1 MCSGEMIMA
10 ISSYS
15 TVTDKFANLTK
26 IPDENMNEKNR
37 TQKYSGKIGL
47 SVDGVGK
54 YSVTHKDITNILA
67 GDSQSFLKRSLWEFI
82 RDLFPMYHIKE
93 AKQAIINFVTEPGDK
108 VEMFNRIKSLAN
120 EDQQWRFNATT
131 EFTVDENKDIIVSRV
146 FKININSKDNHNDV
160 EENTMHSVF
169 SEDLSLD
176 IYKHNI
182 HFDEKAFQSGM
193 LKIQFPNDNE
203 KLSVYLKNKIP
214 FENITIDLSAL
225 EKEALASLK
234 YCNFKKVTFTG
245 AISYENLNGSVF
257 ENCFFEDCIF
267 ENVSLV
273 SSRRRVKPNNEIPIY
288 GVFKGCFLSHCD
300 INNFNI
306 DTSKIYSVNQDSDV
320 GKPVGAY
327 LFMQSFVYEC
337 TLVNGVCKNASVIA
351 SSLLCCKI
359 AKLNGAEMDFIGTS
373 FYHDYRRDY
382 KYDNHFYY
390 CDFSSS
396 DMTCKRNGI
405 RKDLLDFDPREYFKK
420 DGGKLNLDKR
430 ISDFIYINIFPN
442 MSEHHYI
449 NDKDVGG
456 DIEKYLKLSNCNLLK
471 TCLGE
476 SINGIKLDDCAI
488 DPSTTWLS
496 GNLAANTQIRIPVY
510 MDMKGAIAENGIS
523 DFMENLMEINS
534 WVEEFNNYGKD
545 AKSYYQK
552 ELLYLQSLLVKLGS
566 FNLDNEGKKY
576 QLNDEAIQYII
587 LNVLYNIEKDIANEI
602 DIDKVNFMHNLYTGF
617 FWQFHYNE
625 REYLKINR
633 SGISNS
639 KTFHFHFNFND
650 LRALYSSY
658 NKNHK
663 NDNLY
668 DFDSFDKM
676 QKIFLALNV
685 FKERTEI
692 NYRDYRK
699 VSKYVDDK
707 VDLFSGIER
716 YLLGVIE
723 KNNSYNEENYGNK
736 KDKYAKLI
744 YERNYLVATKDQLI
758 NESFELNNK
767 DNKDKKDVA
776 RINEINEILKT
787 IDGKLPNISD
797 EILHLKDETERLEE
811 EYQQENTLN
820 DVVQNIRRWLKE
832 NENMVKAIKKIDT
845 NNMANK

>member
-1 MCSGEMIMA
+1 MIMA

-337 TLVNGVCKNASVIA
+337 TLLNGVCKNASVIA

-373 FYHDYRRDY
+373 FYHDYRREY

-488 DPSTTWLS
+488 DHLTTWLS

-776 RINEINEILKT
+776 RINEIKEILKT

>member
-1 MCSGEMIMA
+1 MIMA

-15 TVTDKFANLTK
+15 TVTDKFATLTK
-26 IPDENMNEKNR
+26 MQDENLNEKNR

-47 SVDGVGK
+47 SVDDVGK

-82 RDLFPMYHIKE
+82 LDLFPMYHIKE
-93 AKQAIINFVTEPGDK
+93 AKQAIIDFVSETGDK
-108 VEMFNRIKSLAN
+108 ADIFNKIKSLADQ
-120 EDQQWRFNATT
+120 DQQWRFNATT
-131 EFTVDENKDIIVSRV
+131 EFIVDENKDIIVSRV
-146 FKININSKDNHNDV
+146 FKININAQDHHIDAEKK
-160 EENTMHSVF
+160 TMHSLF
-169 SEDLSLD
+169 SEKISFD
-176 IYKHNI
+176 IYKHDI

-337 TLVNGVCKNASVIA
+337 TLLNGVCKNASIIA

-373 FYHDYRRDY
+373 FYHDYRREY

-496 GNLAANTQIRIPVY
+496 GNLAANSQIRIPVY

-523 DFMENLMEINS
+523 DFMENLMEVNS

-545 AKSYYQK
+545 AISHYEK

-566 FNLDNEGKKY
+566 FNLDDEGKKY
-576 QLNDEAIQYII
+576 QLNGEAIQYII

-776 RINEINEILKT
+776 RINEIKEILKT

>member
-1 MCSGEMIMA
+1 MSL
-10 ISSYS
+10 
-15 TVTDKFANLTK
+15 D
-26 IPDENMNEKNR
+26 D
-37 TQKYSGKIGL
+37 
-47 SVDGVGK
+47 VGK

-82 RDLFPMYHIKE
+82 LDLFPMSHIKE
-93 AKQAIINFVTEPGDK
+93 AKQAIVDFVTKTDDK
-108 VEMFNRIKSLAN
+108 VEMFNRVKSLADQ
-120 EDQQWRFNATT
+120 DQQWRFNTTT

-146 FKININSKDNHNDV
+146 FNININAQDYHNDA
-160 EENTMHSVF
+160 EKNTMRSLF
-169 SEDLSLD
+169 SEELSLD
-176 IYKHNI
+176 IYKHDI
-182 HFDEKAFQSGM
+182 HFDQKAFQSGM

-257 ENCFFEDCIF
+257 GNCFFEDCIF

-273 SSRRRVKPNNEIPIY
+273 SSRYRVKPNNEIPIY
-288 GVFKGCFLSHCD
+288 GVFKECFLYRCE
-300 INNFNI
+300 IKNFNI
-306 DTSKIYSVNQDSDV
+306 DTSKIYSVNQDPNV

-337 TLVNGVCKNASVIA
+337 TLLNGVCKNASIIA

-373 FYHDYRRDY
+373 FYHKYRCEL
-382 KYDNHFYY
+382 KYDNHFYM

-420 DGGKLNLDKR
+420 DGGKLNLDKH
-430 ISDFIYINIFPN
+430 ISNLIYVNLFPN
-442 MSEHHYI
+442 MSGGRYI
-449 NDKDVGG
+449 NDKYVAD
-456 DIEKYLKLSNCNLLK
+456 DIDKYLKLSNCNLLK

-496 GNLAANTQIRIPVY
+496 GNLAANSQIRIPVY

-523 DFMENLMEINS
+523 DFMENLMEVNS

-545 AKSYYQK
+545 AISHYEK

-566 FNLDNEGKKY
+566 FNLDDEGKKY
-576 QLNDEAIQYII
+576 QLNGEAIQYII

-617 FWQFHYNE
+617 FWQRPYDE
-625 REYLKINR
+625 RNYLKINR
-633 SGISNS
+633 SAISNS
-639 KTFHFHFNFND
+639 ARFHFHFNFND
-650 LRALYSSY
+650 LRDIYKDY
-658 NKNHK
+658 NNNHED
-663 NDNLY
+663 DN
-668 DFDSFDKM
+668 FDKM
-676 QKIFLALNV
+676 QKIFLALNE

-692 NYRDYRK
+692 NYRDYRN

-707 VDLFSGIER
+707 VDLFS
-716 YLLGVIE
+716 
-723 KNNSYNEENYGNK
+723 S
-736 KDKYAKLI
+736 
-744 YERNYLVATKDQLI
+744 
-758 NESFELNNK
+758 
-767 DNKDKKDVA
+767 
-776 RINEINEILKT
+776 
-787 IDGKLPNISD
+787 
-797 EILHLKDETERLEE
+797 
-811 EYQQENTLN
+811 
-820 DVVQNIRRWLKE
+820 
-832 NENMVKAIKKIDT
+832 
-845 NNMANK
+845 

>member
-1 MCSGEMIMA
+1 MA

-15 TVTDKFANLTK
+15 TVTDKFATLTK
-26 IPDENMNEKNR
+26 MPDENLNEKNR

-47 SVDGVGK
+47 SLDDVGK

-82 RDLFPMYHIKE
+82 LDLFPMSHIKE
-93 AKQAIINFVTEPGDK
+93 AKQAIVDFVTKTDDK
-108 VEMFNRIKSLAN
+108 VEMFNRVKSLADQ
-120 EDQQWRFNATT
+120 DQQWRFNTTT

-146 FKININSKDNHNDV
+146 FNININAQDYHNDA
-160 EENTMHSVF
+160 EKNTMRSLF
-169 SEDLSLD
+169 SEELSLD
-176 IYKHNI
+176 IYKHDI
-182 HFDEKAFQSGM
+182 HFDQKAFQSGM

-257 ENCFFEDCIF
+257 GNCFFEDCIF

-273 SSRRRVKPNNEIPIY
+273 SSRYRVKPNNEIPIY
-288 GVFKGCFLSHCD
+288 GVFKECFLYRCE
-300 INNFNI
+300 IKNFNI
-306 DTSKIYSVNQDSDV
+306 DTSKIYSVNQDPNV

-337 TLVNGVCKNASVIA
+337 TLLNGVCKNASIIA

-373 FYHDYRRDY
+373 FYHKYRCEL
-382 KYDNHFYY
+382 KYDNHFYM

-420 DGGKLNLDKR
+420 DGGKLNLDKH
-430 ISDFIYINIFPN
+430 ISNLIYVNLFPN
-442 MSEHHYI
+442 MSGGRYI
-449 NDKDVGG
+449 NDKYVAD
-456 DIEKYLKLSNCNLLK
+456 DIDKYLKLSNCNLLK

-496 GNLAANTQIRIPVY
+496 GNLAANSQIRIPVY

-523 DFMENLMEINS
+523 DFMENLMEVNS
-534 WVEEFNNYGKD
+534 WVEEFNNHGKD
-545 AKSYYQK
+545 AISHYEK

-566 FNLDNEGKKY
+566 FNLDDEGKKY
-576 QLNDEAIQYII
+576 QLNGEAIQYII

-602 DIDKVNFMHNLYTGF
+602 DIDKVNFMYNLYTGF
-617 FWQFHYNE
+617 FWQRPYDE
-625 REYLKINR
+625 RNYLKINR
-633 SGISNS
+633 SAISNS
-639 KTFHFHFNFND
+639 ARFHFHFNFND
-650 LRALYSSY
+650 LRDIYKDY
-658 NKNHK
+658 NNNHED
-663 NDNLY
+663 DN
-668 DFDSFDKM
+668 FDKM
-676 QKIFLALNV
+676 QKIFLALNE

-692 NYRDYRK
+692 NYRDYRN

-707 VDLFSGIER
+707 VDLFSSIEQ
-716 YLLGVIE
+716 YLRWIIE
-723 KNNSYNEENYGNK
+723 KNNDYNKENYGDI
-736 KDKYAKLI
+736 KDKYAKLMV
-744 YERNYLVATKDQLI
+744 ERNDLVDTKDQLI
-758 NESFELNNK
+758 KEVFYLNNK
-767 DNKDKKDVA
+767 DNKDKKYAD
-776 RINEINEILKT
+776 RINEIKGIIKT
-787 IDGKLPNISD
+787 IDEKVPNISK
-797 EILHLKDETERLEE
+797 EILHLKDKTERLEK
-811 EYQQENTLN
+811 EYEQENTLN
-820 DVVQNIRRWLKE
+820 DVVQNIRSWLKE
-832 NENMVKAIKKIDT
+832 NQNMVKAIKKIDT
-845 NNMANK
+845 E

>member
-1 MCSGEMIMA
+1 MA

-337 TLVNGVCKNASVIA
+337 TLLNGVCKNASVIA

-373 FYHDYRRDY
+373 FYHDYRREY

-650 LRALYSSY
+650 LRDLYSSY

-776 RINEINEILKT
+776 RINEIKEILKT

-845 NNMANK
+845 E

>member
-1 MCSGEMIMA
+1 MA

-26 IPDENMNEKNR
+26 MPDENMNEKNR

-146 FKININSKDNHNDV
+146 FNININAQDHHNDA
-160 EENTMHSVF
+160 EKNIMRSLF
-169 SEDLSLD
+169 SEELSLD
-176 IYKHNI
+176 IYKHDI
-182 HFDEKAFQSGM
+182 HFDQKAFQSGM
-193 LKIQFPNDNE
+193 LKMQFPNDNE

-234 YCNFKKVTFTG
+234 YCNFKKVIFTG
-245 AISYENLNGSVF
+245 NISYENLNGSVF
-257 ENCFFEDCIF
+257 GNCFFEDCIF

-273 SSRRRVKPNNEIPIY
+273 SSRYRVKPNNEIPIY
-288 GVFKGCFLSHCD
+288 GVFKECFLYRCE
-300 INNFNI
+300 IKNFNI
-306 DTSKIYSVNQDSDV
+306 DTSKIYSVNQDPNV
-320 GKPVGAY
+320 GKLVGAY
-327 LFMQSFVYEC
+327 LFMQSFVNEC
-337 TLVNGVCKNASVIA
+337 TLQDGVCKNASVIA
-351 SSLLCCKI
+351 SSMLCCKI

-373 FYHDYRRDY
+373 FYHKYRCQY
-382 KYDNHFYY
+382 IYDNHFYN

-396 DMTCKRNGI
+396 DMTYKRNGI
-405 RKDLLDFDPREYFKK
+405 REDLLDFDPREYFKK

-476 SINGIKLDDCAI
+476 SINGIEFYDCAI

-510 MDMKGAIAENGIS
+510 MDMKGAVAENGIS

-534 WVEEFNNYGKD
+534 WVEEFNNYSKD
-545 AKSYYQK
+545 AKSHYQK
-552 ELLYLQSLLVKLGS
+552 ELLYLKSLLVKLGS
-566 FNLDNEGKKY
+566 FNHDDEGKKY

-663 NDNLY
+663 NDNIY

-776 RINEINEILKT
+776 RINEIKEILKT

>member
-1 MCSGEMIMA
+1 MSL
-10 ISSYS
+10 
-15 TVTDKFANLTK
+15 D
-26 IPDENMNEKNR
+26 D
-37 TQKYSGKIGL
+37 
-47 SVDGVGK
+47 VGK

-82 RDLFPMYHIKE
+82 LDLFPMSHIKE
-93 AKQAIINFVTEPGDK
+93 AKQAIVDFVTKTDDK
-108 VEMFNRIKSLAN
+108 VEMFNRVKSLADQ
-120 EDQQWRFNATT
+120 DQQWRFNTTT

-146 FKININSKDNHNDV
+146 FNININAQDYHNDA
-160 EENTMHSVF
+160 EKNTMRSLF
-169 SEDLSLD
+169 SEELSLD
-176 IYKHNI
+176 IYKHDI
-182 HFDEKAFQSGM
+182 HFDQKAFQSGM

-257 ENCFFEDCIF
+257 GNCFFEDCIF

-273 SSRRRVKPNNEIPIY
+273 SSRHRVKPNNEIPIY
-288 GVFKGCFLSHCD
+288 GVFKECFLYRCE
-300 INNFNI
+300 IKNFNI
-306 DTSKIYSVNQDSDV
+306 DTSKIYSVNQDPNV

-337 TLVNGVCKNASVIA
+337 TLLNGVCKNASIIA

-373 FYHDYRRDY
+373 FYHKYRCEL
-382 KYDNHFYY
+382 KYDNHFYM

-420 DGGKLNLDKR
+420 DGGKLNLDKH
-430 ISDFIYINIFPN
+430 ISNLIYVNLFPN
-442 MSEHHYI
+442 MSGGRYI
-449 NDKDVGG
+449 NDKYVAD
-456 DIEKYLKLSNCNLLK
+456 DIDKYLKLSNCNLLK

-496 GNLAANTQIRIPVY
+496 GNLAANSQIRIPVY

-523 DFMENLMEINS
+523 DFMENLMEVNS
-534 WVEEFNNYGKD
+534 WVEEFNNHGKD
-545 AKSYYQK
+545 AISHYEK

-566 FNLDNEGKKY
+566 FNLDDEGKKY
-576 QLNDEAIQYII
+576 QLNGEAIQYII

-617 FWQFHYNE
+617 FWQRPYDE
-625 REYLKINR
+625 RNYLKINR
-633 SGISNS
+633 SAISNS
-639 KTFHFHFNFND
+639 ARFHFHFNFND
-650 LRALYSSY
+650 LRDIYKDY
-658 NKNHK
+658 NNNHED
-663 NDNLY
+663 DN
-668 DFDSFDKM
+668 FDKM
-676 QKIFLALNV
+676 QKIFLALNE

-692 NYRDYRK
+692 NYRDYRN

-707 VDLFSGIER
+707 VDLFSSIEQ
-716 YLLGVIE
+716 YLRWIIE
-723 KNNSYNEENYGNK
+723 KNNDYNKENYGDI
-736 KDKYAKLI
+736 KDKYAKLMV
-744 YERNYLVATKDQLI
+744 ERNDLVDTKDQLI
-758 NESFELNNK
+758 KEVFYLNNK
-767 DNKDKKDVA
+767 DNKDKKYAD
-776 RINEINEILKT
+776 RINEIKGIIKT
-787 IDGKLPNISD
+787 IDEKVPNISK
-797 EILHLKDETERLEE
+797 EILHLKDKTERLEK
-811 EYQQENTLN
+811 EYEQENTLN
-820 DVVQNIRRWLKE
+820 DVVQNIRSWLKE
-832 NENMVKAIKKIDT
+832 NQNMVKAIKKIDT
-845 NNMANK
+845 E

>member
-1 MCSGEMIMA
+1 MA

-15 TVTDKFANLTK
+15 TVTDKFATLTK
-26 IPDENMNEKNR
+26 MPDENLNEKNR

-47 SVDGVGK
+47 SLDDVGK

-82 RDLFPMYHIKE
+82 LVLFPMSHIKE
-93 AKQAIINFVTEPGDK
+93 AKQAIVDFVTKTDDK
-108 VEMFNRIKSLAN
+108 VEMFNRVKSLADQ
-120 EDQQWRFNATT
+120 DQQWRFNTTT

-146 FKININSKDNHNDV
+146 FNININAQDYHNDA
-160 EENTMHSVF
+160 EKNTMRSLF
-169 SEDLSLD
+169 SEELSLD
-176 IYKHNI
+176 IYKHDI
-182 HFDEKAFQSGM
+182 HFDQKAFQSGM

-257 ENCFFEDCIF
+257 GNCFFEDCIF

-273 SSRRRVKPNNEIPIY
+273 SSRYRVKPNNEIPIY
-288 GVFKGCFLSHCD
+288 GVFKECFLYRCE
-300 INNFNI
+300 IKKFNI
-306 DTSKIYSVNQDSDV
+306 DTSKIYSVNQDPNV

-337 TLVNGVCKNASVIA
+337 TLLNGVCKNASIIA

-373 FYHDYRRDY
+373 FYHKYRCEL
-382 KYDNHFYY
+382 KYDNHFYM

-420 DGGKLNLDKR
+420 DGGKLNLDKH
-430 ISDFIYINIFPN
+430 ISNLIYVNLFPN
-442 MSEHHYI
+442 MSGGRYI
-449 NDKDVGG
+449 NDKYVAD
-456 DIEKYLKLSNCNLLK
+456 DIDKYLKLSNCNLLK

-496 GNLAANTQIRIPVY
+496 GNLAANSQIRIPVY

-523 DFMENLMEINS
+523 DFMENLMEVNS
-534 WVEEFNNYGKD
+534 WVEEFNNHGKD
-545 AKSYYQK
+545 AISHYEK

-566 FNLDNEGKKY
+566 FNLDDEGKKY
-576 QLNDEAIQYII
+576 QLNGEAIQYII

-617 FWQFHYNE
+617 FWQRPYDE
-625 REYLKINR
+625 RNYLKINR
-633 SGISNS
+633 SAISNS
-639 KTFHFHFNFND
+639 ARFHFHFNFND
-650 LRALYSSY
+650 LRDIYKDY
-658 NKNHK
+658 NNNHED
-663 NDNLY
+663 DN
-668 DFDSFDKM
+668 FDKM
-676 QKIFLALNV
+676 QKIFLALNE

-692 NYRDYRK
+692 NYRDYRN

-707 VDLFSGIER
+707 VDLFSSIEQ
-716 YLLGVIE
+716 YLRWIIE
-723 KNNSYNEENYGNK
+723 KNNDYNKENYGDI
-736 KDKYAKLI
+736 KDKYAKLMV
-744 YERNYLVATKDQLI
+744 ERNDLVDTKDQLI
-758 NESFELNNK
+758 KEVFYLNNK
-767 DNKDKKDVA
+767 DNKDKKYAD
-776 RINEINEILKT
+776 RINEIKGIIKT
-787 IDGKLPNISD
+787 IDEKVPNISK
-797 EILHLKDETERLEE
+797 EILHLKDKTERLEK
-811 EYQQENTLN
+811 EYEQENTLN
-820 DVVQNIRRWLKE
+820 DVVQNIRSWLKE
-832 NENMVKAIKKIDT
+832 NQNMVKAIKKIDT
-845 NNMANK
+845 E

>member
-1 MCSGEMIMA
+1 MA

-15 TVTDKFANLTK
+15 TVTDKFATLTK
-26 IPDENMNEKNR
+26 MPDENLNEKNR

-47 SVDGVGK
+47 SLDDVGK

-82 RDLFPMYHIKE
+82 LDLFPMSHIKE
-93 AKQAIINFVTEPGDK
+93 AKQAIVDFVTKTDDK
-108 VEMFNRIKSLAN
+108 VEMFNRVKSLADQ
-120 EDQQWRFNATT
+120 DQQWRFNTTT

-146 FKININSKDNHNDV
+146 FNININAQDYHNDA
-160 EENTMHSVF
+160 EKNTMRSLF
-169 SEDLSLD
+169 SEELSLD
-176 IYKHNI
+176 IYKHDI
-182 HFDEKAFQSGM
+182 HFDQKAFQSGM

-214 FENITIDLSAL
+214 FENITINLSAL

-257 ENCFFEDCIF
+257 GNCFFEDCIF

-273 SSRRRVKPNNEIPIY
+273 SSRYRVKPNNEIPIY
-288 GVFKGCFLSHCD
+288 GVFKECFLYRCE
-300 INNFNI
+300 IKNFNI
-306 DTSKIYSVNQDSDV
+306 DTSKIYSVNQDPNV

-327 LFMQSFVYEC
+327 LFMQSFVDEC
-337 TLVNGVCKNASVIA
+337 TLQDGVCKNASVIA

-373 FYHDYRRDY
+373 FYHKYKCEL
-382 KYDNHFYY
+382 KYDNHFYN

-396 DMTCKRNGI
+396 DMTYKRNGI

-430 ISDFIYINIFPN
+430 ISDLIYINLFPN
-442 MSEHHYI
+442 MSGGRYI
-449 NDKDVGG
+449 NDKYVAD
-456 DIEKYLKLSNCNLLK
+456 DIDKYLKLSNCNLLK

-488 DPSTTWLS
+488 DHLTTWLS

-523 DFMENLMEINS
+523 DFMKNLMEINS

-545 AKSYYQK
+545 AESHYQK
-552 ELLYLQSLLVKLGS
+552 ELLYLQSLLVKLGR
-566 FNLDNEGKKY
+566 FNLDDEGKKY
-576 QLNDEAIQYII
+576 QLNGEAIQYII
-587 LNVLYNIEKDIANEI
+587 LKVLYNIEKDIANEI
-602 DIDKVNFMHNLYTGF
+602 DIDKVNFMHKLYTGF
-617 FWQFHYNE
+617 FWQRPYDQRN
-625 REYLKINR
+625 YLKINR
-633 SGISNS
+633 SAISNS
-639 KTFHFHFNFND
+639 KTFHFHFDFND
-650 LRALYSSY
+650 LRNIYKEY

-663 NDNLY
+663 D
-668 DFDSFDKM
+668 DSFDKM
-676 QKIFLALNV
+676 QKIFLALNE
-685 FKERTEI
+685 FKERTKI

-707 VDLFSGIER
+707 VDLFSGIEQ
-716 YLLGVIE
+716 YLRWVIE
-723 KNNSYNEENYGNK
+723 KNNDYNKENYGDI

-744 YERNYLVATKDQLI
+744 VERNDLVDTKDQLI
-758 NESFELNNK
+758 KEDFYLNNK
-767 DNKDKKDVA
+767 DNKDKKDA
-776 RINEINEILKT
+776 ERINEIKGIIKV
-787 IDGKLPNISD
+787 IDGKIPNISK
-797 EILHLKDETERLEE
+797 EILHLKDETERLEK

-820 DVVQNIRRWLKE
+820 DVVQNIRSWLKE

-845 NNMANK
+845 E

>member
-1 MCSGEMIMA
+1 M
-10 ISSYS
+10 
-15 TVTDKFANLTK
+15 
-26 IPDENMNEKNR
+26 
-37 TQKYSGKIGL
+37 

-337 TLVNGVCKNASVIA
+337 TLLNGVCKNASVIA

-373 FYHDYRRDY
+373 FYHDYRREY
-382 KYDNHFYY
+382 KYDNHFCY

-576 QLNDEAIQYII
+576 QLNDEA
-587 LNVLYNIEKDIANEI
+587 
-602 DIDKVNFMHNLYTGF
+602 
-617 FWQFHYNE
+617 
-625 REYLKINR
+625 
-633 SGISNS
+633 
-639 KTFHFHFNFND
+639 
-650 LRALYSSY
+650 
-658 NKNHK
+658 
-663 NDNLY
+663 
-668 DFDSFDKM
+668 
-676 QKIFLALNV
+676 
-685 FKERTEI
+685 
-692 NYRDYRK
+692 
-699 VSKYVDDK
+699 
-707 VDLFSGIER
+707 
-716 YLLGVIE
+716 
-723 KNNSYNEENYGNK
+723 
-736 KDKYAKLI
+736 
-744 YERNYLVATKDQLI
+744 
-758 NESFELNNK
+758 
-767 DNKDKKDVA
+767 
-776 RINEINEILKT
+776 
-787 IDGKLPNISD
+787 
-797 EILHLKDETERLEE
+797 
-811 EYQQENTLN
+811 
-820 DVVQNIRRWLKE
+820 
-832 NENMVKAIKKIDT
+832 
-845 NNMANK
+845 

>member
-1 MCSGEMIMA
+1 M
-10 ISSYS
+10 
-15 TVTDKFANLTK
+15 
-26 IPDENMNEKNR
+26 
-37 TQKYSGKIGL
+37 

-108 VEMFNRIKSLAN
+108 VEMFNRIKSLAAQ
-120 EDQQWRFNATT
+120 DQQWRFNATT

-146 FKININSKDNHNDV
+146 FKINIDSQEHHHDTEK
-160 EENTMHSVF
+160 NTMRSLF
-169 SEDLSLD
+169 SEELSLN
-176 IYKHNI
+176 IYKQNI

-203 KLSVYLKNKIP
+203 KLSVYLKNKIS
-214 FENITIDLSAL
+214 FEDITIDLSAL
-225 EKEALASLK
+225 EKEVLASLK
-234 YCNFKKVTFTG
+234 YCNFKNVTFTG
-245 AISYENLNGSVF
+245 DISYENLNGSVF
-257 ENCFFEDCIF
+257 ENCFFEDCKF

-288 GVFKGCFLSHCD
+288 GVFKGCFLYQCE
-300 INNFNI
+300 IKKFNI
-306 DTSKIYSVNQDSDV
+306 DTSKIYSVNQEPDV

-327 LFMQSFVYEC
+327 LFMQSFVYKC
-337 TLVNGVCKNASVIA
+337 ALQDGVCKNASVIA

-373 FYHDYRRDY
+373 FYHDYRREY
-382 KYDNHFYY
+382 KYDNHFYM

-420 DGGKLNLDKR
+420 DGGKLNLDKH
-430 ISDFIYINIFPN
+430 ISNFIYNDIFPN
-442 MSEHHYI
+442 MSDCHYI
-449 NDKDVGG
+449 NDKYVAG

-692 NYRDYRK
+692 NYRDYRE

-707 VDLFSGIER
+707 VDLFSSIEQ
-716 YLLGVIE
+716 YLRWVIE
-723 KNNSYNEENYGNK
+723 KNNDYNKENYGDI
-736 KDKYAKLI
+736 KDKCAKLI
-744 YERNYLVATKDQLI
+744 VERNDLVDTKDQLI
-758 NESFELNNK
+758 KEDFYLNNK
-767 DNKDKKDVA
+767 DNKDKKDA
-776 RINEINEILKT
+776 ERINEIKGIIKI
-787 IDGKLPNISD
+787 IDGKIPNISK
-797 EILHLKDETERLEE
+797 EILHLKDETERLEK

-820 DVVQNIRRWLKE
+820 DVVQNIRTWLKD
-832 NENMVKAIKKIDT
+832 NQNMVKAIKKIDT
-845 NNMANK
+845 E

>member
-1 MCSGEMIMA
+1 M
-10 ISSYS
+10 
-15 TVTDKFANLTK
+15 
-26 IPDENMNEKNR
+26 
-37 TQKYSGKIGL
+37 
-47 SVDGVGK
+47 
-54 YSVTHKDITNILA
+54 
-67 GDSQSFLKRSLWEFI
+67 
-82 RDLFPMYHIKE
+82 
-93 AKQAIINFVTEPGDK
+93 TEPGDK

-337 TLVNGVCKNASVIA
+337 TLLNGVCKNASVIA

-373 FYHDYRRDY
+373 FYHDYRREY

-776 RINEINEILKT
+776 RINEIKEILKT

>member
-1 MCSGEMIMA
+1 MIMA

-146 FKININSKDNHNDV
+146 FNININAQDHHNDA
-160 EENTMHSVF
+160 EKNIMRSLF
-169 SEDLSLD
+169 SEELSLD
-176 IYKHNI
+176 IYKHDI
-182 HFDEKAFQSGM
+182 HFDQKAFQSGM
-193 LKIQFPNDNE
+193 LKMQFPNDNE

-234 YCNFKKVTFTG
+234 YCNFKKVIFTG
-245 AISYENLNGSVF
+245 NISYENLNGSVF
-257 ENCFFEDCIF
+257 GNCFFEDCIF

-273 SSRRRVKPNNEIPIY
+273 SSRYRVKPNNEIPIY
-288 GVFKGCFLSHCD
+288 GVFKECFLYRCE
-300 INNFNI
+300 IKNFNI
-306 DTSKIYSVNQDSDV
+306 DTSKIYSVNQDPNV
-320 GKPVGAY
+320 GKLVGAY
-327 LFMQSFVYEC
+327 LFMQSFVNEC
-337 TLVNGVCKNASVIA
+337 TLQDGVCKNASVIA
-351 SSLLCCKI
+351 SSMLCCKI

-373 FYHDYRRDY
+373 FYHKYRCQY
-382 KYDNHFYY
+382 IYDNHFYN

-396 DMTCKRNGI
+396 DMTYKRNGI
-405 RKDLLDFDPREYFKK
+405 REDLLDFDPREYFKK

-476 SINGIKLDDCAI
+476 SINGIEFYDCAI

-534 WVEEFNNYGKD
+534 WVEEFNNYSKD
-545 AKSYYQK
+545 AKSHYQK
-552 ELLYLQSLLVKLGS
+552 ELLYLKSLLVKLGS
-566 FNLDNEGKKY
+566 FNHDDEGKKY

-776 RINEINEILKT
+776 RINEIKEILKT

>member
-1 MCSGEMIMA
+1 MIMA

-15 TVTDKFANLTK
+15 TVTDKFATLTK
-26 IPDENMNEKNR
+26 MPDENLNEKNR

-47 SVDGVGK
+47 SLDDVGK

-82 RDLFPMYHIKE
+82 LDLFPMSHIKE
-93 AKQAIINFVTEPGDK
+93 AKQAIVDFVTKTDDK
-108 VEMFNRIKSLAN
+108 VEMFNRVKSLADQ
-120 EDQQWRFNATT
+120 DQQWRFNTTT

-146 FKININSKDNHNDV
+146 FNININAQDYHNDA
-160 EENTMHSVF
+160 EKNTMRSLF
-169 SEDLSLD
+169 SEELSLD
-176 IYKHNI
+176 IYKHDI
-182 HFDEKAFQSGM
+182 HFDQKAFQSGM

-257 ENCFFEDCIF
+257 GNCFFEDCIF

-273 SSRRRVKPNNEIPIY
+273 SSRYRVKPNNEIPIY
-288 GVFKGCFLSHCD
+288 GVFKECFLYRCE
-300 INNFNI
+300 IKNFNI
-306 DTSKIYSVNQDSDV
+306 DTSKIYSVNQDPNV

-337 TLVNGVCKNASVIA
+337 TLLNGVCKNASIIA

-373 FYHDYRRDY
+373 FYHKYRCEL
-382 KYDNHFYY
+382 KYDNHFYM

-420 DGGKLNLDKR
+420 DGGKLNLDKH
-430 ISDFIYINIFPN
+430 ISNLIYVNLFPN
-442 MSEHHYI
+442 MSGGRYI
-449 NDKDVGG
+449 NDKYVAD
-456 DIEKYLKLSNCNLLK
+456 DIDKYLKLSNCNLLK

-496 GNLAANTQIRIPVY
+496 GNLAANSQIRIPVY

-523 DFMENLMEINS
+523 DFMENLMEVNS
-534 WVEEFNNYGKD
+534 WVEEFNNHGKD
-545 AKSYYQK
+545 AISHYEK

-566 FNLDNEGKKY
+566 FNLDDEGKKY
-576 QLNDEAIQYII
+576 QLNGEAIQYII

-617 FWQFHYNE
+617 FWQRPYDE
-625 REYLKINR
+625 RNYLKINR
-633 SGISNS
+633 SAISNS
-639 KTFHFHFNFND
+639 ARFHFHFNFND
-650 LRALYSSY
+650 LRDIYKDY
-658 NKNHK
+658 NNNHED
-663 NDNLY
+663 DN
-668 DFDSFDKM
+668 FDKM
-676 QKIFLALNV
+676 QKIFLALNE

-692 NYRDYRK
+692 NYRDYRN

-707 VDLFSGIER
+707 VDLFSSIEQ
-716 YLLGVIE
+716 YLRWIIE
-723 KNNSYNEENYGNK
+723 KNNDYNKENYGDI
-736 KDKYAKLI
+736 KDKYAKLMV
-744 YERNYLVATKDQLI
+744 ERNDLVDTKDQLI
-758 NESFELNNK
+758 KEVFYLNNK
-767 DNKDKKDVA
+767 DNKDKKYAD
-776 RINEINEILKT
+776 RINEIKGIIKI
-787 IDGKLPNISD
+787 IDEKVPNISK
-797 EILHLKDETERLEE
+797 EILHLKDKTERLEK
-811 EYQQENTLN
+811 EYEQENTLN
-820 DVVQNIRRWLKE
+820 DVVQNIRSWLKE
-832 NENMVKAIKKIDT
+832 NQNMVKAIKKIDT
-845 NNMANK
+845 E

>member
-1 MCSGEMIMA
+1 MA

-120 EDQQWRFNATT
+120 EDQQWCFNATT

-373 FYHDYRRDY
+373 FYHDYRREY

>member
-1 MCSGEMIMA
+1 M
-10 ISSYS
+10 
-15 TVTDKFANLTK
+15 
-26 IPDENMNEKNR
+26 
-37 TQKYSGKIGL
+37 

-93 AKQAIINFVTEPGDK
+93 AKQAIISFVTEPGDK

-245 AISYENLNGSVF
+245 AISYDNLNGSVF

-337 TLVNGVCKNASVIA
+337 TLLNGVCKNASVIA

-373 FYHDYRRDY
+373 FYHDYRREY

-405 RKDLLDFDPREYFKK
+405 RKDLLDFDPREYFKN

-476 SINGIKLDDCAI
+476 SINGIEFYDCAI

-523 DFMENLMEINS
+523 DFMGNLMEINS
-534 WVEEFNNYGKD
+534 WVEEFNNYSKD
-545 AKSYYQK
+545 AKSHYQK
-552 ELLYLQSLLVKLGS
+552 ELLYLKSLLVKLGS
-566 FNLDNEGKKY
+566 FNLDDEGKKY

-587 LNVLYNIEKDIANEI
+587 LNVLHNIEKDIANEI

-658 NKNHK
+658 DKNHK
-663 NDNLY
+663 NNNFY

-676 QKIFLALNV
+676 QKIFLALNE
-685 FKERTEI
+685 FKDRSKI
-692 NYRDYRK
+692 NYRDYRE
-699 VSKYVDDK
+699 VSEYIIDK
-707 VDLFSGIER
+707 IDLFSSIEQ
-716 YLLGVIE
+716 YLQTVIE
-723 KNNSYNEENYGNK
+723 KNNSYNKENYGDK
-736 KDKYAKLI
+736 KDKYANLMVEI
-744 YERNYLVATKDQLI
+744 NDLVDTKDQLTK
-758 NESFELNNK
+758 EDFYLNNK
-767 DNKDKKDVA
+767 DNKDKKDVD
-776 RINEINEILKT
+776 RINEIKRIIKI
-787 IDGKLPNISD
+787 IDGKIPNISK
-797 EILHLKDETERLEE
+797 EILYLKDETERLEK

-832 NENMVKAIKKIDT
+832 NQNMVKAINKTDT
-845 NNMANK
+845 E

>member
-1 MCSGEMIMA
+1 MIMA

-15 TVTDKFANLTK
+15 TVTDKFATLTK
-26 IPDENMNEKNR
+26 MQDENLNEKNR

-47 SVDGVGK
+47 SVDDVGK

-120 EDQQWRFNATT
+120 EDQQWRFNVTT

-337 TLVNGVCKNASVIA
+337 TLLNGVCKNASIIA

-373 FYHDYRRDY
+373 FYHKYRCEL
-382 KYDNHFYY
+382 KYDNHFYN

-496 GNLAANTQIRIPVY
+496 GNLAANSQIRIPVY

-523 DFMENLMEINS
+523 DFMENLMEVNS

-545 AKSYYQK
+545 AISHYEK

-566 FNLDNEGKKY
+566 FNLDDEGKKY
-576 QLNDEAIQYII
+576 QLNGEAIQYII

-776 RINEINEILKT
+776 RINEIKEILKT

>member
-1 MCSGEMIMA
+1 MA

-26 IPDENMNEKNR
+26 MPDENMNEKNR
-37 TQKYSGKIGL
+37 MQKYSGKIGL

-93 AKQAIINFVTEPGDK
+93 AKQSIINFVTEPGDK
-108 VEMFNRIKSLAN
+108 VEMFNRIKSLAAQ
-120 EDQQWRFNATT
+120 DQQWRFNATT

-146 FKININSKDNHNDV
+146 FKINIDSQEHHHDTEK
-160 EENTMHSVF
+160 NTMRSLF
-169 SEDLSLD
+169 SEELSLN
-176 IYKHNI
+176 IYKQNI
-182 HFDEKAFQSGM
+182 HFDEKVFQSGM

-203 KLSVYLKNKIP
+203 KLSVYLKNKIS
-214 FENITIDLSAL
+214 FEDITIDLSAL
-225 EKEALASLK
+225 EKEVLASLK
-234 YCNFKKVTFTG
+234 YCNFKNVTFTG
-245 AISYENLNGSVF
+245 DISYENLNGSVF
-257 ENCFFEDCIF
+257 ENCFFEDCKF

-288 GVFKGCFLSHCD
+288 GVFKECFLYRCE
-300 INNFNI
+300 IKNFNI
-306 DTSKIYSVNQDSDV
+306 DTSKIYSVNQDPNV
-320 GKPVGAY
+320 GKLVGAY
-327 LFMQSFVYEC
+327 LFMQSFVNEC
-337 TLVNGVCKNASVIA
+337 TLQDGVCKNASVIA
-351 SSLLCCKI
+351 SSMLCCKI

-373 FYHDYRRDY
+373 FYHKYRCQY
-382 KYDNHFYY
+382 IYDNHFYN

-396 DMTCKRNGI
+396 DMTYKRNGI
-405 RKDLLDFDPREYFKK
+405 REDLLDFDPREYFKK

-430 ISDFIYINIFPN
+430 ISDLIYINIFPN
-442 MSEHHYI
+442 MSDHHYI

-456 DIEKYLKLSNCNLLK
+456 DIEKYLKLSNCNLRQ

-476 SINGIKLDDCAI
+476 SINGITLNDCAI
-488 DPSTTWLS
+488 DPSTTRLS
-496 GNLAANTQIRIPVY
+496 VNIAANTQISIPAY
-510 MDMKGAIAENGIS
+510 MEMKGAIAENGIS

-534 WVEEFNNYGKD
+534 WVEEFNKYGKD
-545 AKSYYQK
+545 AINLYQN
-552 ELLYLQSLLVKLGS
+552 ELLYLQSYLIKLGN
-566 FNLDNEGKKY
+566 FNLDDDGKKY
-576 QLNDEAIQYII
+576 KLNSEAIQYIVY
-587 LNVLYNIEKDIANEI
+587 NVLHNIENDIANKI
-602 DIDKVNFMHNLYTGF
+602 DLDKVNFMHELYTGF

-776 RINEINEILKT
+776 RINEIKEILKT

>member
-1 MCSGEMIMA
+1 MA

-15 TVTDKFANLTK
+15 TVTDKFATLTK
-26 IPDENMNEKNR
+26 MQDENLNEKNR

-47 SVDGVGK
+47 SVDDVGK

-82 RDLFPMYHIKE
+82 LDLFPMYHIKE
-93 AKQAIINFVTEPGDK
+93 AKQAIIDFVSETGDK
-108 VEMFNRIKSLAN
+108 ADIFNKIKSLADQ
-120 EDQQWRFNATT
+120 DQQWRFNATT
-131 EFTVDENKDIIVSRV
+131 EFIVDENKDIIVSRV
-146 FKININSKDNHNDV
+146 FKININAQDHHIDAEKK
-160 EENTMHSVF
+160 TMHSLF
-169 SEDLSLD
+169 SEKISFD
-176 IYKHNI
+176 IYKHDI

-193 LKIQFPNDNE
+193 LKIHFPNDNE

-234 YCNFKKVTFTG
+234 YCNFKNVTFTG
-245 AISYENLNGSVF
+245 NISYGNLNGSVF
-257 ENCFFEDCIF
+257 ENCFFEGCKF
-267 ENVSLV
+267 ENVSLI
-273 SSRRRVKPNNEIPIY
+273 SSRCRVKLNNEIPIY
-288 GVFKGCFLSHCD
+288 GVFKECFLYRCE
-300 INNFNI
+300 IKNFNI
-306 DTSKIYSVNQDSDV
+306 DTSKIYSVNQDPNV

-337 TLVNGVCKNASVIA
+337 TLLNGVCKNASIIA

-373 FYHDYRRDY
+373 FYHKYRCEL
-382 KYDNHFYY
+382 KYDNHFYM

-420 DGGKLNLDKR
+420 DGGKLNLDKH
-430 ISDFIYINIFPN
+430 ISNLIYVNLFPN
-442 MSEHHYI
+442 MSGGRYI
-449 NDKDVGG
+449 NDKYVAD
-456 DIEKYLKLSNCNLLK
+456 DIDKYLKLSNCNLLK

-496 GNLAANTQIRIPVY
+496 GNLAANSQIRIPVY

-523 DFMENLMEINS
+523 DFMENLMEVNS

-545 AKSYYQK
+545 AISHYEK

-566 FNLDNEGKKY
+566 FNLDDEGKKY
-576 QLNDEAIQYII
+576 QLNGEAIQYII

-617 FWQFHYNE
+617 FWQRHYDE
-625 REYLKINR
+625 RNYLKINR
-633 SGISNS
+633 SAISNS
-639 KTFHFHFNFND
+639 ARFHFHFNFND
-650 LRALYSSY
+650 LRDIYKDY
-658 NKNHK
+658 NNNHED
-663 NDNLY
+663 DN
-668 DFDSFDKM
+668 FDKM
-676 QKIFLALNV
+676 QKIFLALNE

-707 VDLFSGIER
+707 VDLFSSIEQ
-716 YLLGVIE
+716 YLRWVIE
-723 KNNSYNEENYGNK
+723 KNNDYNKENYGDI

-744 YERNYLVATKDQLI
+744 VERNDLVDTKDQLI
-758 NESFELNNK
+758 KEGFYLNNK
-767 DNKDKKDVA
+767 DNKDKKDA
-776 RINEINEILKT
+776 ERINEIKGIIKV
-787 IDGKLPNISD
+787 IDGKIPNISK
-797 EILHLKDETERLEE
+797 EILHLKDETERLEK

-820 DVVQNIRRWLKE
+820 DVVQNIRSWLKE

-845 NNMANK
+845 E

>member
-1 MCSGEMIMA
+1 MA

-15 TVTDKFANLTK
+15 TVTDKFATLNK
-26 IPDENMNEKNR
+26 MPDENLNEKNR

-47 SVDGVGK
+47 SVDDVGK

-67 GDSQSFLKRSLWEFI
+67 GDCQSFLKRSLWEFI
-82 RDLFPMYHIKE
+82 LDLFPMYHIKE
-93 AKQAIINFVTEPGDK
+93 AKQAIVDFVTEPGDK
-108 VEMFNRIKSLAN
+108 AKRFERIKSLAIP
-120 EDQQWRFNATT
+120 EEKWRFSATT
-131 EFTVDENKDIIVSRV
+131 EFKVDENKDIIVSRV

-160 EENTMHSVF
+160 EENTMRSVF

-306 DTSKIYSVNQDSDV
+306 DTAKIYSINQDPNV

-327 LFMQSFVYEC
+327 LFMQSFVYKC
-337 TLVNGVCKNASVIA
+337 ALQDGVCKNASVIA

-373 FYHDYRRDY
+373 FYHDYRREY
-382 KYDNHFYY
+382 KYDNHFYM

-420 DGGKLNLDKR
+420 DGGKLNLDKH
-430 ISDFIYINIFPN
+430 ISNFIYNDIFPN
-442 MSEHHYI
+442 MSNCHYI
-449 NDKDVGG
+449 NDKYVAG

-476 SINGIKLDDCAI
+476 SINGINLDDCAI

-566 FNLDNEGKKY
+566 CNLDDEGKKY

-587 LNVLYNIEKDIANEI
+587 LNVLHNIEKDIANEI

-658 NKNHK
+658 DKNHK
-663 NDNLY
+663 NDNFY

-676 QKIFLALNV
+676 QKIFLALNE
-685 FKERTEI
+685 FKDRSKI
-692 NYRDYRK
+692 NYRDYRE
-699 VSKYVDDK
+699 VSEYIIDK
-707 VDLFSGIER
+707 IDLFSSIEQ
-716 YLLGVIE
+716 YLQTVIE
-723 KNNSYNEENYGNK
+723 KNNSYNKENYGDK
-736 KDKYAKLI
+736 KDKYANLMVEI
-744 YERNYLVATKDQLI
+744 NDLVDTKDQLTK
-758 NESFELNNK
+758 EDFYLNNK
-767 DNKDKKDVA
+767 DNKDKKDA
-776 RINEINEILKT
+776 DRINEIKRIIKI
-787 IDGKLPNISD
+787 IDGKIPNISK
-797 EILHLKDETERLEE
+797 EILYLKDETERLEK

-832 NENMVKAIKKIDT
+832 NQNMVKAIKKTDT
-845 NNMANK
+845 E

>member
-1 MCSGEMIMA
+1 MIMA

-15 TVTDKFANLTK
+15 TVTDKFATLTK
-26 IPDENMNEKNR
+26 MPDENLNEKNR

-47 SVDGVGK
+47 SLDDVGK

-82 RDLFPMYHIKE
+82 LDLFPMSHIKE
-93 AKQAIINFVTEPGDK
+93 AKQAIVDFVTKTDDK
-108 VEMFNRIKSLAN
+108 VEMFNRVKSLADQ
-120 EDQQWRFNATT
+120 DQQWRFNTTT

-146 FKININSKDNHNDV
+146 FNININAQDYHNDA
-160 EENTMHSVF
+160 EKNTMRSLF
-169 SEDLSLD
+169 SEELSLD
-176 IYKHNI
+176 IYKHDI
-182 HFDEKAFQSGM
+182 HFDQKAFQSGM

-257 ENCFFEDCIF
+257 GNCFFEDCIF

-273 SSRRRVKPNNEIPIY
+273 SSRYRVKPNNEIPIY
-288 GVFKGCFLSHCD
+288 GVFKECFLYRCE
-300 INNFNI
+300 IKNFNI
-306 DTSKIYSVNQDSDV
+306 DTSKIYSVNQDPNV

-337 TLVNGVCKNASVIA
+337 TLLNGVCKNASIIA

-373 FYHDYRRDY
+373 FYHKYRCEL
-382 KYDNHFYY
+382 KYDNHFYM

-420 DGGKLNLDKR
+420 DGGKLNLDKH
-430 ISDFIYINIFPN
+430 ISNLIYVNLFPN
-442 MSEHHYI
+442 MSGGRYI
-449 NDKDVGG
+449 NDKYVAD
-456 DIEKYLKLSNCNLLK
+456 DIDKYLKLSNCNLLK

-496 GNLAANTQIRIPVY
+496 GNLAANSQIRIPVY

-523 DFMENLMEINS
+523 DFMENLMEVNS
-534 WVEEFNNYGKD
+534 WVEEFNNHGKD
-545 AKSYYQK
+545 AISHYEK

-566 FNLDNEGKKY
+566 FNLDDEGKKY
-576 QLNDEAIQYII
+576 QLNGEAIQYII

-617 FWQFHYNE
+617 FWQRPYDE
-625 REYLKINR
+625 RNYLKINR
-633 SGISNS
+633 SAISNS
-639 KTFHFHFNFND
+639 ARFHFHFNFND
-650 LRALYSSY
+650 LRDIYKDY
-658 NKNHK
+658 NNNHED
-663 NDNLY
+663 DN
-668 DFDSFDKM
+668 FDKM
-676 QKIFLALNV
+676 QKIFLALNE

-692 NYRDYRK
+692 NYRDYGN

-707 VDLFSGIER
+707 VDLFSSIEQ
-716 YLLGVIE
+716 YLRWIIE
-723 KNNSYNEENYGNK
+723 KNNDYNKENYGDI
-736 KDKYAKLI
+736 KDKYAKLMV
-744 YERNYLVATKDQLI
+744 ERNDLVDTKDQLI
-758 NESFELNNK
+758 KEVFYLNNK
-767 DNKDKKDVA
+767 DNKDKKYAD
-776 RINEINEILKT
+776 RINEIKGIIKT
-787 IDGKLPNISD
+787 IDEKVPNISK
-797 EILHLKDETERLEE
+797 EILHLKDKTERLEK
-811 EYQQENTLN
+811 EYEQENTLN
-820 DVVQNIRRWLKE
+820 DVVQNIRSWLKE
-832 NENMVKAIKKIDT
+832 NQNMVKAIKKIDT
-845 NNMANK
+845 E

>member
-1 MCSGEMIMA
+1 MA

-15 TVTDKFANLTK
+15 TVTDKFATLTK
-26 IPDENMNEKNR
+26 MSDENLNEKNR

-47 SVDGVGK
+47 SLDDVGK

-82 RDLFPMYHIKE
+82 LDLFPMSHIKE
-93 AKQAIINFVTEPGDK
+93 AKQAIVDFVTKTDDK
-108 VEMFNRIKSLAN
+108 VEMFNRVKSLADQ
-120 EDQQWRFNATT
+120 DQQWRFNTTT

-146 FKININSKDNHNDV
+146 FNININAQDYHNDA
-160 EENTMHSVF
+160 EKNTMRSLF
-169 SEDLSLD
+169 SEELSLD
-176 IYKHNI
+176 IYKHDI
-182 HFDEKAFQSGM
+182 HFDQKAFQSGM

-203 KLSVYLKNKIP
+203 KLSVYLKNKIL

-234 YCNFKKVTFTG
+234 YCNFKKMTFTG

-257 ENCFFEDCIF
+257 GNCFFEDCIF

-273 SSRRRVKPNNEIPIY
+273 SSRYRVKPNNEIPIY
-288 GVFKGCFLSHCD
+288 GVFKECFLYRCE
-300 INNFNI
+300 IKNFNI
-306 DTSKIYSVNQDSDV
+306 DTSKIYSVNQDPNV

-337 TLVNGVCKNASVIA
+337 TLLNGVCKNASIIA

-373 FYHDYRRDY
+373 FYHKYRCEL
-382 KYDNHFYY
+382 KYDNHFYM

-420 DGGKLNLDKR
+420 DGGKLNLDKH
-430 ISDFIYINIFPN
+430 ISNLIYVNLFPN
-442 MSEHHYI
+442 MSGGRYI
-449 NDKDVGG
+449 NDKYVAD
-456 DIEKYLKLSNCNLLK
+456 DIDKYLKLSNCNLLK

-496 GNLAANTQIRIPVY
+496 GNLAANSQIRIPVY

-523 DFMENLMEINS
+523 DFMENLMEVNS
-534 WVEEFNNYGKD
+534 WVEEFNNHGKD
-545 AKSYYQK
+545 AISHYEK

-566 FNLDNEGKKY
+566 FNLDDEGKKY
-576 QLNDEAIQYII
+576 QLNGEAIQYII

-617 FWQFHYNE
+617 FWQRPYDE
-625 REYLKINR
+625 RNYLKINR
-633 SGISNS
+633 SAISNS
-639 KTFHFHFNFND
+639 ARFHFHFNFND
-650 LRALYSSY
+650 LRDIYKDY
-658 NKNHK
+658 NNNHED
-663 NDNLY
+663 DN
-668 DFDSFDKM
+668 FDKM
-676 QKIFLALNV
+676 QKIFLALNE

-692 NYRDYRK
+692 NYRDYRN

-707 VDLFSGIER
+707 VDLFSSIEQ
-716 YLLGVIE
+716 YLRWIIE
-723 KNNSYNEENYGNK
+723 KNNDYNKENYGDI
-736 KDKYAKLI
+736 KDKYAKLMV
-744 YERNYLVATKDQLI
+744 ERNDLVDTKDQLI
-758 NESFELNNK
+758 KEVFYLNNK
-767 DNKDKKDVA
+767 DNKDKKYSD
-776 RINEINEILKT
+776 RINEIKGIIKT
-787 IDGKLPNISD
+787 IDEKVPNISK
-797 EILHLKDETERLEE
+797 EILHLKDKTERLEK
-811 EYQQENTLN
+811 EYEQENTLN
-820 DVVQNIRRWLKE
+820 DVVQNIRSWLKE
-832 NENMVKAIKKIDT
+832 NQNMVKAIKKIDT
-845 NNMANK
+845 E

>member
-1 MCSGEMIMA
+1 MA

-15 TVTDKFANLTK
+15 TVTDKFATLTK
-26 IPDENMNEKNR
+26 MPDENLNEKNR

-47 SVDGVGK
+47 SLDDVGK

-82 RDLFPMYHIKE
+82 LDLFPMSHIKE
-93 AKQAIINFVTEPGDK
+93 AKQAIVDFVTKTDDK
-108 VEMFNRIKSLAN
+108 VEMFNRVKSLADQ
-120 EDQQWRFNATT
+120 DQQWRFNTTT

-146 FKININSKDNHNDV
+146 FNININAQDYHNDA
-160 EENTMHSVF
+160 EKNTMRSLF
-169 SEDLSLD
+169 SEELSLD
-176 IYKHNI
+176 IYKHDI
-182 HFDEKAFQSGM
+182 HFDQKAFQSGM

-257 ENCFFEDCIF
+257 GNCFFEDCIF

-273 SSRRRVKPNNEIPIY
+273 SSRYRVKPNNEIPIY
-288 GVFKGCFLSHCD
+288 GVFKECFLYRCK
-300 INNFNI
+300 IKNFNI
-306 DTSKIYSVNQDSDV
+306 DTSKIYSVNQDPNV

-327 LFMQSFVYEC
+327 LFMQSFVDEC
-337 TLVNGVCKNASVIA
+337 TLQDGVCKNASVIA

-373 FYHDYRRDY
+373 FYHKYKCEL
-382 KYDNHFYY
+382 KYDNHFYN

-396 DMTCKRNGI
+396 DMTYKRNGI

-430 ISDFIYINIFPN
+430 ISDLIYINLFPN
-442 MSEHHYI
+442 MSGGRYI
-449 NDKDVGG
+449 NDKYVAD
-456 DIEKYLKLSNCNLLK
+456 DIDKYLKLSNCNLLK

-488 DPSTTWLS
+488 DHLTTWLS

-523 DFMENLMEINS
+523 DFMKNLMEINS

-545 AKSYYQK
+545 AESHYQK
-552 ELLYLQSLLVKLGS
+552 ELLYLQSLLVKLGR
-566 FNLDNEGKKY
+566 FNLDDEGKKY
-576 QLNDEAIQYII
+576 QLNGETIQYII
-587 LNVLYNIEKDIANEI
+587 LKVLYNIEKDIANEI
-602 DIDKVNFMHNLYTGF
+602 DIDKVNFMHKLYTGF
-617 FWQFHYNE
+617 FWQRPYDQRN
-625 REYLKINR
+625 YLKINR
-633 SGISNS
+633 SAISNS
-639 KTFHFHFNFND
+639 KTFHFHFDFND
-650 LRALYSSY
+650 LRNIYKEY

-663 NDNLY
+663 D
-668 DFDSFDKM
+668 DSFDKM
-676 QKIFLALNV
+676 QKIFLALNE
-685 FKERTEI
+685 FKERTKI

-707 VDLFSGIER
+707 VDLFSGIEQ
-716 YLLGVIE
+716 YLRWVIE
-723 KNNSYNEENYGNK
+723 KNNDYNKENYGDI

-744 YERNYLVATKDQLI
+744 VERNDLVDTKDQLI
-758 NESFELNNK
+758 KEDFYLNNK
-767 DNKDKKDVA
+767 DNKDKKDA
-776 RINEINEILKT
+776 ERINEIKGIIKV
-787 IDGKLPNISD
+787 IDGKIPNISK
-797 EILHLKDETERLEE
+797 EILHLKDETERLEK

-820 DVVQNIRRWLKE
+820 DVVQNIRSWLKE

-845 NNMANK
+845 E

>member
-1 MCSGEMIMA
+1 MA

-15 TVTDKFANLTK
+15 TVTDKFATLTK
-26 IPDENMNEKNR
+26 MPDENLNEKNR

-47 SVDGVGK
+47 SLDDVGK

-82 RDLFPMYHIKE
+82 LDLFPMSHIKE
-93 AKQAIINFVTEPGDK
+93 AKKAIVDFVTKTDDK
-108 VEMFNRIKSLAN
+108 VEMFNRVKSLADQ
-120 EDQQWRFNATT
+120 DQQWRFNTTT

-146 FKININSKDNHNDV
+146 FNININAQDYHNDA
-160 EENTMHSVF
+160 EKNTMRSLF
-169 SEDLSLD
+169 SEELSLD
-176 IYKHNI
+176 IYKHDI
-182 HFDEKAFQSGM
+182 HFDQKAFQSGM

-257 ENCFFEDCIF
+257 GNCFFEDCIF

-273 SSRRRVKPNNEIPIY
+273 SSRYRVKPNNEIPIY
-288 GVFKGCFLSHCD
+288 GVFKECFLYRCE
-300 INNFNI
+300 IKNFNI
-306 DTSKIYSVNQDSDV
+306 DTSKIYSVNQDPNV

-337 TLVNGVCKNASVIA
+337 TLLNGVCKNASIIA

-373 FYHDYRRDY
+373 FYHKYRCEL
-382 KYDNHFYY
+382 KYDNHFYM

-420 DGGKLNLDKR
+420 DGGKLNLDKH
-430 ISDFIYINIFPN
+430 ISNLIYVNLFPN
-442 MSEHHYI
+442 MSGGRYI
-449 NDKDVGG
+449 NDKYVAD
-456 DIEKYLKLSNCNLLK
+456 DIDKYLKLSNCNLLK

-496 GNLAANTQIRIPVY
+496 GNLAANSQIRIPVY

-523 DFMENLMEINS
+523 DFMENLMEVNS
-534 WVEEFNNYGKD
+534 WVEEFNNHGKD
-545 AKSYYQK
+545 AISHYEK

-566 FNLDNEGKKY
+566 FNLDDEGKKY
-576 QLNDEAIQYII
+576 QLNGEAIQYII

-617 FWQFHYNE
+617 FWQRPYDE
-625 REYLKINR
+625 RNYLKINR
-633 SGISNS
+633 SAISNS
-639 KTFHFHFNFND
+639 ARFHFHFNFND
-650 LRALYSSY
+650 LRDIYKDY
-658 NKNHK
+658 NNNHED
-663 NDNLY
+663 DN
-668 DFDSFDKM
+668 FDKM
-676 QKIFLALNV
+676 QKIFLALNE

-692 NYRDYRK
+692 NYRDYRN

-707 VDLFSGIER
+707 VDLFSSIEQ
-716 YLLGVIE
+716 YLRWIIE
-723 KNNSYNEENYGNK
+723 KNNDYNKENYGDI
-736 KDKYAKLI
+736 KDKYAKLMV
-744 YERNYLVATKDQLI
+744 ERNDLVDTKDQLI
-758 NESFELNNK
+758 KEVFYLNNK
-767 DNKDKKDVA
+767 DNKDKKYAD
-776 RINEINEILKT
+776 RINEIKGIIKT
-787 IDGKLPNISD
+787 IDEKVPNISK
-797 EILHLKDETERLEE
+797 EILHLKDKTERLEK
-811 EYQQENTLN
+811 EYEQENTLN
-820 DVVQNIRRWLKE
+820 DVVQNIRSWLKE
-832 NENMVKAIKKIDT
+832 NQNMVKAIKKIDT
-845 NNMANK
+845 E

>member
-1 MCSGEMIMA
+1 M
-10 ISSYS
+10 
-15 TVTDKFANLTK
+15 
-26 IPDENMNEKNR
+26 
-37 TQKYSGKIGL
+37 

-93 AKQAIINFVTEPGDK
+93 AKQSIINFVTEPGDK
-108 VEMFNRIKSLAN
+108 VEMFNRIKSLAAQ
-120 EDQQWRFNATT
+120 DQQWRFNATT

-146 FKININSKDNHNDV
+146 FKINIDSQEHHHDTEK
-160 EENTMHSVF
+160 NTMRSLF
-169 SEDLSLD
+169 SEELSLN
-176 IYKHNI
+176 IYKQNI
-182 HFDEKAFQSGM
+182 HFDEKVFQSGM

-203 KLSVYLKNKIP
+203 KLSVYLKNKIS
-214 FENITIDLSAL
+214 FEDITIDLSAL
-225 EKEALASLK
+225 EKEVLASLK
-234 YCNFKKVTFTG
+234 YCNFKNVTFTG
-245 AISYENLNGSVF
+245 DISYENLNGSVF
-257 ENCFFEDCIF
+257 ENCFFEDCKF

-288 GVFKGCFLSHCD
+288 GVFKECFLYQCE
-300 INNFNI
+300 IKKFNI
-306 DTSKIYSVNQDSDV
+306 DTSKIYSVNQDPDV

-327 LFMQSFVYEC
+327 LFMQSFVYKC
-337 TLVNGVCKNASVIA
+337 ALQDGVCKNASVIA

-373 FYHDYRRDY
+373 FYHDYRREY
-382 KYDNHFYY
+382 KYDNHFYM

-420 DGGKLNLDKR
+420 DGGKLNLDKH
-430 ISDFIYINIFPN
+430 ISNFIYNDIFPN
-442 MSEHHYI
+442 MSDCHYI
-449 NDKDVGG
+449 NDKYVAG

-776 RINEINEILKT
+776 RINEIKEILKT

-820 DVVQNIRRWLKE
+820 DVVQNSRRWLKE

>member
-1 MCSGEMIMA
+1 MA

-15 TVTDKFANLTK
+15 TVTDKFATLTK
-26 IPDENMNEKNR
+26 MPDENLNEKNR

-47 SVDGVGK
+47 SLDDVGK

-82 RDLFPMYHIKE
+82 LDLFPMSHIKE
-93 AKQAIINFVTEPGDK
+93 AKQAIVDFVTKTDDK
-108 VEMFNRIKSLAN
+108 VEMFNRVKSLADQ
-120 EDQQWRFNATT
+120 DQQWRFNTTT

-146 FKININSKDNHNDV
+146 FNININAQDYHNDA
-160 EENTMHSVF
+160 EKNTMRSLF
-169 SEDLSLD
+169 SEELSLD
-176 IYKHNI
+176 IYKHDI
-182 HFDEKAFQSGM
+182 HFDQKAFQSGM

-257 ENCFFEDCIF
+257 GNCFFEDCIF

-273 SSRRRVKPNNEIPIY
+273 SSRYRVKPNNEIPIY
-288 GVFKGCFLSHCD
+288 GVFKECFLYRCE
-300 INNFNI
+300 IKNFNI
-306 DTSKIYSVNQDSDV
+306 DTSKIYSVNQDPNV

-337 TLVNGVCKNASVIA
+337 TLLNGVCKNASIIA

-373 FYHDYRRDY
+373 FYHKYRCEL
-382 KYDNHFYY
+382 KYDNHFYM

-420 DGGKLNLDKR
+420 DGGKLNLDKH
-430 ISDFIYINIFPN
+430 ISNLIYVNLFPN
-442 MSEHHYI
+442 MSGGRYI
-449 NDKDVGG
+449 NDKYVAD
-456 DIEKYLKLSNCNLLK
+456 DIDKYLKLSNCNLLK

-496 GNLAANTQIRIPVY
+496 GNLAANSQIRIPVY

-523 DFMENLMEINS
+523 DFMENLMEVNS
-534 WVEEFNNYGKD
+534 WVEEFNNHGKD
-545 AKSYYQK
+545 AISHYEK

-566 FNLDNEGKKY
+566 FNLDDEGKKY
-576 QLNDEAIQYII
+576 QLNGEAIQYII

-602 DIDKVNFMHNLYTGF
+602 DIDKVNYMHNLYTGF
-617 FWQFHYNE
+617 FWQRPYDE
-625 REYLKINR
+625 RNYLKINR
-633 SGISNS
+633 SAISNS
-639 KTFHFHFNFND
+639 ARFHFHFNFND
-650 LRALYSSY
+650 LRDIYKDY
-658 NKNHK
+658 NNNHED
-663 NDNLY
+663 DN
-668 DFDSFDKM
+668 FDKM
-676 QKIFLALNV
+676 QKIFLALNE

-692 NYRDYRK
+692 NYRDYRN

-707 VDLFSGIER
+707 VDLFSSIEQ
-716 YLLGVIE
+716 YLRWIIE
-723 KNNSYNEENYGNK
+723 KNNDYNKENYGDI
-736 KDKYAKLI
+736 KDKYAKLMV
-744 YERNYLVATKDQLI
+744 ERNDLVDTKDQLI
-758 NESFELNNK
+758 KEVFYLNNK
-767 DNKDKKDVA
+767 DNKDKKYAD
-776 RINEINEILKT
+776 RINEIKGIIKT
-787 IDGKLPNISD
+787 IDEKVPNISK
-797 EILHLKDETERLEE
+797 EILHLKDKTERLEK
-811 EYQQENTLN
+811 EYEQENTLN
-820 DVVQNIRRWLKE
+820 DVVQNIRSWLKE
-832 NENMVKAIKKIDT
+832 NQNMVKAIKKIDT
-845 NNMANK
+845 E

>member
-1 MCSGEMIMA
+1 MA

-373 FYHDYRRDY
+373 FYHDYRREY

-692 NYRDYRK
+692 NHRDYRK

-776 RINEINEILKT
+776 RINEIKEILKT